1 MPDEPDCPRRG
12 GRLFCMMRPVRQSR
26 LCSRGRAFT
35 LVELLVVLGI
45 IAILMAVLL
54 PAMNAANRQAKRVQ
68 CQSNLRQ
75 LGQSL
80 LIYAQNWK
88 GWIVP
93 PGLDDAVA
101 PTERWPAVVFRSA
114 VVNPAVMRC
123 PADFEPAGER
133 SYMLNWHLIDRAVR
147 ITDRRRGAPAHEIV
161 VAGEK
166 IASRGDYY
174 LNATDYADGLPA
186 FTRHARIEGMNMLY
200 LDLHV
205 GTKTP
210 TLRFDG
216 QGDPWDVPAR

>member
-1 MPDEPDCPRRG
+1 
-12 GRLFCMMRPVRQSR
+12 MMCKVSR
-26 LCSRGRAFT
+26 ARTNSANHAFT

-45 IAILMAVLL
+45 IALLMAVLL
-54 PAMNAANRQAKRVQ
+54 PALNAANRQAKRVQ

-80 LIYAQNWK
+80 LIYAQNSN

-101 PTERWPAVVFRSA
+101 PMERWPAVVFRSTVA
-114 VVNPAVMRC
+114 NPAVMRC
-123 PADFEPAGER
+123 PADLEPAAER
-133 SYMLNWHLIDRAVR
+133 SYMLNWHLIDREVR

-166 IASRGDYY
+166 VSSRGDYY

-186 FTRHARIEGMNMLY
+186 FTRHARVEGMNMLY

-205 GTKTP
+205 AAKTP
-210 TLRFDG
+210 MLKFVG
-216 QGDPWDVPAR
+216 QWDPWDVPAR

>member
-1 MPDEPDCPRRG
+1 
-12 GRLFCMMRPVRQSR
+12 MMRNVSR
-26 LCSRGRAFT
+26 SPSNAADRAFT

-45 IAILMAVLL
+45 IAILIAVLL
-54 PAMNAANRQAKRVQ
+54 PALNSANRQAKLVQ

-80 LIYAQNWK
+80 LIYAQNWS

-101 PTERWPAVVFRSA
+101 PMERWPAAVFRSTVA
-114 VVNPAVMRC
+114 NPPVMRC
-123 PADFEPAGER
+123 PADFEPTARR
-133 SYMLNWHLIDRAVR
+133 SYMLNWHLIDREVR
-147 ITDRRRGAPAHEIV
+147 INNRPRGAPAYEIV

-174 LNATDYADGLPA
+174 LNSTDYTDGLPA
-186 FTRHARIEGMNMLY
+186 FTRHSRVKGMNMLY

-216 QGDPWDVPAR
+216 QWDPWDVPAKR

>member
-1 MPDEPDCPRRG
+1 
-12 GRLFCMMRPVRQSR
+12 MRPVRHNRS
-26 LCSRGRAFT
+26 CSRDRAFT

-80 LIYAQNWK
+80 LIYAQSSN

-101 PTERWPAVVFRSA
+101 PMERWPAVVFRSSVA
-114 VVNPAVMRC
+114 NPAVMRC
-123 PADFEPAGER
+123 RADFEPVADR
-133 SYMLNWHLIDRAVR
+133 SYMLNWHLIDREAR
-147 ITDRRRGAPAHEIV
+147 ITDRRRDAPAYEIV

-166 IASRGDYY
+166 VSSRGDYY
-174 LNATDYADGLPA
+174 LNSTDYADGLPA
-186 FTRHARIEGMNMLY
+186 FARHARVEGMNMLY

-210 TLRFDG
+210 TLLFEG
-216 QGDPWDVPAR
+216 QWDPWDVPAR